1 MRVLNSGYV
10 KQFTHGHKSKHQRE
24 RAMDNILVA
33 DDDLELGDILRE
45 ELVDFGYNVHVVNN
59 GADAIT
65 ELKQNRY
72 KLAIVDIRM
81 PKVDGFGVLKFVK
94 EEMPAVKIIML
105 TAYADLRHAVMSQSG
120 GADEFM
126 TKPYNI
132 EIMHYTIQKLLNDK
146 PLK

>member
-1 MRVLNSGYV
+1 MGI
-10 KQFTHGHKSKHQRE
+10 G
-24 RAMDNILVA
+24 NILIA
-33 DDDLELGDILRE
+33 DDDLILGDVLRE
-45 ELVDFGYNVHVVNN
+45 ELEQFGYKVQVVDN

-65 ELKQNRY
+65 KLKQSTFD
-72 KLAIVDIRM
+72 LGIVDIRM

-105 TAYADLRHAVMSQSG
+105 TAYADLKHSVMSQSG

-132 EIMHYTIQKLLNDK
+132 ELLHFTIQKLIKGNVA
-146 PLK
+146 

>member
-1 MRVLNSGYV
+1 
-10 KQFTHGHKSKHQRE
+10 
-24 RAMDNILVA
+24 MDNILIA

-45 ELVDFGYNVHVVNN
+45 ELVDYGYDVRVVDN
-59 GADAIT
+59 GEDAIN

-94 EEMPAVKIIML
+94 EQLPAVKIIML

-132 EIMHYTIQKLLNDK
+132 EVMHYTIQRLLQEK
-146 PLK
+146 ST